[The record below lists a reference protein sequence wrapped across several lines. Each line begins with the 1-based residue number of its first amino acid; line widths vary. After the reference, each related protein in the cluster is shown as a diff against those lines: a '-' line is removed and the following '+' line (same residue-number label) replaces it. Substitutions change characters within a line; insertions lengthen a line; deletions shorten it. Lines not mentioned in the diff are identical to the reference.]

1 MSVLARVTPSVM
13 PTGSP
18 SPPYKDTPF
27 SEYIGEYLL
36 TKSIPIGGI
45 KRKVNFCDLGY
56 KKNAL

>member
-1 MSVLARVTPSVM
+1 M

-27 SEYIGEYLL
+27 SEYIGEYLP

-45 KRKVNFCDLGY
+45 KRKAIFCDLGY